1 MTVAVGTAQPFETL
15 VGTVEEITFQSEE
28 SGFTVLHL
36 SDASGDDVCVVGTMP
51 GVSIGEEL
59 KLTGSYTTHAVY
71 GRQFKA
77 ELFERHMPAQAN
89 AIYRYLASGVIKGI
103 RSSTARKIVDHFGDD
118 TLKILEED
126 PNRLTEV
133 KGISEKKAAE
143 YIKGFRELFAVRT
156 LMMFL
161 SGYGITPMQSV
172 TVWKM
177 WGPTAR
183 DRIISNPY
191 ILCDPEFGI
200 SFATADVIAFDYG
213 MRADSAARVLAGIV
227 FVLNHNTANGH
238 TCLPKDRLLT
248 GAANLLSQPYELV
261 EETLYT
267 GVEQESLYL
276 VQGSKKEYVFLPQY
290 YMAETFITTRLQ
302 RMLSL
307 APQEVGDILPM
318 IDAIGEKHQIVYETL
333 QKHAIAEAAKHPLFI
348 LTGGPGTGKTT
359 TLNGIITLFEQ
370 LEMRVLLAAPTG
382 RAAKRLTEITGRD
395 ATTIHRLLEVDF
407 SSEDKL
413 KFVRDEGY
421 PLDADAVI
429 IDEMSMMDTLLFES
443 LLHAL
448 RPGCKLIMVGDFHQL
463 PSVGAGNILHDL
475 LESGIIPTVE
485 LKQIFR
491 QAAQSLII
499 TNAHSI
505 VHGQMPQLDTK
516 DNDFFFLT
524 APNASA
530 AKQKIVDLYSTR
542 LPRTYGYSPFEQI
555 QALCPQRKGECGVI
569 ELNKSLQA
577 VLNPNAN
584 GKPDCKNGFYGVYE
598 GDKVMQIKNNYNI
611 GWDREEEHGVGIFN
625 GDIGII
631 RMVDVGSKTLEI
643 SFDGRVAYYSFDMA
657 NELELAYAITVHKSQ
672 GSEFDAII
680 LPILGGFDK
689 LYYRNLLYTAV
700 TRAKKMIILVG
711 SRARIQYMVDN
722 NLRMLRYTG
731 LRFFLTDQT
740 EDGQVGV

>member
-1 MTVAVGTAQPFETL
+1 MAAAVNFEQL

-36 SDASGDDVCVVGTMP
+36 SDASGEDICVVGTLP

-59 KLTGSYTTHAVY
+59 KLTGSYTTHPVY

-118 TLKILEED
+118 TLRILEER
-126 PNRLTEV
+126 PERLSEV

-161 SGYGITPMQSV
+161 SGYGVNPMQSV
-172 TVWKM
+172 AIWKL
-177 WGPTAR
+177 WGPGAR
-183 DRIISNPY
+183 DRIIANPY
-191 ILCDPEFGI
+191 ILCTPDLGVA
-200 SFATADVIAFDYG
+200 FAICDAIAANYG
-213 MRADSAARVLAGIV
+213 MSTDSEARILAGLTY
-227 FVLNHNTANGH
+227 VLTHNTSNGH
-238 TCLPKDRLLT
+238 TCLPQDRLVES
-248 GAANLLSQPYELV
+248 ASQLLQLSVGQI
-261 EETLYT
+261 
-267 GVEQESLYL
+267 EQSLEQSIKNEYFFC
-276 VQGSKKEYVFLPQY
+276 VFSGKKSFVFLPQY
-290 YMAETFITTRLQ
+290 YRAETFITMKIKK
-302 RMLSL
+302 MLDTPP
-307 APQEVGDILPM
+307 AQDETVYAWIEE
-318 IDAIGEKHQIVYETL
+318 IEKQNGITYEAL
-333 QKHAIAEAAKHPLFI
+333 QKKAIAEAWSNQVFI

-359 TLNGIITLFEQ
+359 TLNGIISLFEQ
-370 LEMRVLLAAPTG
+370 QDMEVLLAAPTG
-382 RAAKRLTEITGRD
+382 RAAKRLTEITGHD

-407 SSEDKL
+407 SKEDTL
-413 KFVRDEGY
+413 AFMRDAGY

-429 IDEMSMMDTLLFES
+429 VDEMSMMDTLLFES
-443 LLHAL
+443 LLCAL
-448 RPGCKLIMVGDFHQL
+448 RPHCKLIMVGDFHQL
-463 PSVGAGNILHDL
+463 PSVGAGNVLHDL
-475 LESGIIPTVE
+475 LGSGLVPTVE

-505 VHGQMPQLDTK
+505 VHGEMPILDSK

-524 APNASA
+524 APTA
-530 AKQKIVDLYSTR
+530 AAARQKIVELYSKR
-542 LPRTYGYSPFEQI
+542 LPKSYGYSPFEQI

-569 ELNKSLQA
+569 ELNKALQKE
-577 VLNPNAN
+577 LNPRASEQTS
-584 GKPDCKNGFYGVYE
+584 CKNAFYNFHE

-611 GWDREEEHGVGIFN
+611 GWDRDDEHGVGIFN
-625 GDIGII
+625 GDIGVIQ
-631 RMVDVGSKTLEI
+631 MVDAGSKTLEI
-643 SFDGRVAYYSFDMA
+643 SFDGRVAYYSFDMT

-680 LPILGGFDK
+680 LPILGGYDK

-711 SRARIQYMVDN
+711 SRARIKYMVDN

-731 LRFFLTDQT
+731 LRFFFA
-740 EDGQVGV
+740 ED

>member
-1 MTVAVGTAQPFETL
+1 MAVQEL
-15 VGTVEEITFQSEE
+15 EQLQGTVEDITFQSEE

-36 SDASGDDVCVVGTMP
+36 SDASGDDICVVGTLP
-51 GVSIGEEL
+51 GVNIGEEL
-59 KLTGSYTTHAVY
+59 TLTGSFTTHPVY

-77 ELFERHMPAQAN
+77 ELFERRMPAQAN

-103 RSSTARKIVDHFGDD
+103 RSSTARKIVDCFGDD
-118 TLKILEED
+118 TLKILEEN
-126 PNRLTEV
+126 PERLTEV

-172 TVWKM
+172 AVWKQ

-183 DRIISNPY
+183 ERIISNPY
-191 ILCDPEFGI
+191 ILCAPEFGS
-200 SFATADVIAFDYG
+200 SFATADAIAFDYG
-213 MRADSAARVLAGIV
+213 MSVDSNARILAGLV

-238 TCLPKDRLLT
+238 TCLPVDGLLASASRLLE
-248 GAANLLSQPYELV
+248 LPVELV
-261 EETLYT
+261 GKELEN
-267 GVEQESLYL
+267 GIEQEALYR
-276 VQGSKKEYVFLPQY
+276 VEGGRKQYVFLPQY
-290 YMAETFITTRLQ
+290 YHAETYITLRLHQ
-302 RMLSL
+302 LLETDGELELTESDVDREI
-307 APQEVGDILPM
+307 A
-318 IDAIGEKHQIVYETL
+318 AIEAEQNITYETL
-333 QKHAIAEAAKHPLFI
+333 QRKAIVGAWEHPLFI

-359 TLNGIITLFEQ
+359 TLNGIISVFERNE
-370 LEMRVLLAAPTG
+370 LRVLLAAPTG
-382 RAAKRLTEITGRD
+382 RAAKRLTEITGRE

-407 SSEDKL
+407 SREDML
-413 KFVRDEGY
+413 TFTRNEGY

-429 IDEMSMMDTLLFES
+429 VDEMSMMDTLLFES

-463 PSVGAGNILHDL
+463 PSVGAGNVLHDL
-475 LESGIIPTVE
+475 LSSGIIPTVE

-505 VHGQMPQLDTK
+505 VHGEMPILDSK
-516 DNDFFFLT
+516 DNDFFFLVS
-524 APNASA
+524 PNAAA
-530 AKQKIVDLYSTR
+530 AKQKIVELYAKR
-542 LPRTYGYSPFEQI
+542 LPKTYDFSPFEQI

-569 ELNKSLQA
+569 ELNKSLQTA
-577 VLNPNAN
+577 LNSNAS
-584 GKPDCKNGFYGVYE
+584 GRPACKNGFYSFFE

-611 GWDREEEHGVGIFN
+611 GWDRGEEHGVGIFN

-631 RMVDVGSKTLEI
+631 RMVDSGSKTLEI

-680 LPILGGFDK
+680 LPILGGYDK

-722 NLRMLRYTG
+722 NRRMLRYTG
-731 LRFFLTDQT
+731 LRYFLN
-740 EDGQVGV
+740 EAGE

>member
-1 MTVAVGTAQPFETL
+1 MTLAVGAAKSLEVL
-15 VGTVEEITFQSEE
+15 LGTVEDITFQSEE

-36 SDASGDDVCVVGTMP
+36 SDASGDDICVVGTLP
-51 GVSIGEEL
+51 GVSVGEEL
-59 KLTGSYTTHAVY
+59 KLTGSYTTHPVY

-103 RSSTARKIVDHFGDD
+103 RSSTARKIVDQFGDD

-126 PNRLTEV
+126 PSRLTEV

-172 TVWKM
+172 TIWKA

-191 ILCDPEFGI
+191 ILCDPAFSI
-200 SFATADVIAFDYG
+200 SFAIADAIAFDYG
-213 MRADSAARVLAGIV
+213 MSADSNARLLAGLI
-227 FVLNHNTANGH
+227 FVLNHNTNNGH
-238 TCLPKDRLLT
+238 TCLPKDRLLD
-248 GAANLLSQPYELV
+248 GAAKLLMQPIDA
-261 EETLYT
+261 
-267 GVEQESLYL
+267 VEQTLQAGIGQEALYL
-276 VQGSKKEYVFLPQY
+276 VQGGKKEYVFLPVY
-290 YMAETFITTRLQ
+290 YAAETYITARLKQ
-302 RMLSL
+302 LMAMPIEAL
-307 APQEVGDILPM
+307 ADIDPW
-318 IDAIGEKHQIVYETL
+318 IDAIEQENGIRYETL
-333 QKHAIAEAAKHPLFI
+333 QRKAITEAVCHPLFI

-359 TLNGIITLFEQ
+359 TLNGIIALFER
-370 LEMRVLLAAPTG
+370 LEYRVLLAAPTG
-382 RAAKRLTEITGRD
+382 RAAKRLTEITDKD

-407 SSEDKL
+407 SSEEKL
-413 KFVRDEGY
+413 SFVRNEGY

-463 PSVGAGNILHDL
+463 PSVGAGNVLHDL
-475 LESGIIPTVE
+475 LACGFIPTVE

-491 QAAQSLII
+491 QAAESLII

-505 VHGQMPQLDTK
+505 VNGQMPQLDVK
-516 DNDFFFLT
+516 DNDFFYIT
-524 APNASA
+524 SPNAAA
-530 AKQKIVDLYSTR
+530 AKQKVVELYTAR
-542 LPRTYGYSPFEQI
+542 LPRTYGFSPFEQI

-569 ELNKSLQA
+569 ELNKALQA
-577 VLNPNAN
+577 VLNPRASE
-584 GKPDCKNGFYGVYE
+584 KPSCKNGFYSFFE

-611 GWDREEEHGVGIFN
+611 GWERDGEHGVGIFN

-631 RMVDVGSKTLEI
+631 KMVDVGSKTLEI
-643 SFDGRVAYYSFDMA
+643 SFDGRLAYYSFDMA

-711 SRARIQYMVDN
+711 SRARIRYMVDN
-722 NLRMLRYTG
+722 NLRTLRYTG
-731 LRFFLTDQT
+731 LRFFLN
-740 EDGQVGV
+740 EQVERG

>member
-1 MTVAVGTAQPFETL
+1 MGTSQTLDIL
-15 VGTVEEITFQSEE
+15 VGTVEEITFQNED

-36 SDASGDDVCVVGTMP
+36 TDAKEGDDVCVVGTLP

-59 KLTGSYTTHAVY
+59 KLTGQFTTHPVY

-126 PNRLTEV
+126 PSRLSEV

-161 SGYGITPMQSV
+161 SGYGVTPMQSV
-172 TVWKM
+172 TIWKM
-177 WGPTAR
+177 WGPSAR
-183 DRIISNPY
+183 ERIISNPY
-191 ILCDPEFGI
+191 ILCDPEFSV
-200 SFATADVIAFDYG
+200 SFATADAIAFDYG
-213 MRADSAARVLAGIV
+213 MSKESAARLLAGIV
-227 FVLNHNTANGH
+227 FVLNHNTGNGH
-238 TCLPKDRLLT
+238 TCLPKDRLVA
-248 GAANLLSQPYELV
+248 GAAKLVDQPVERL
-261 EETLYT
+261 EETLLS
-267 GVEQESLYL
+267 GLEQEVLYA
-276 VQGSKKEYVFLPQY
+276 VQDSKKAYIFLPQY
-290 YMAETFITTRLQ
+290 YTAETYITARLHH
-302 RMLSL
+302 ML
-307 APQEVGDILPM
+307 AMPVKEDKDISHM
-318 IDAIGEKHQIVYETL
+318 IAEIEAQHGISYETL
-333 QKHAIAEAAKHPLFI
+333 QKSAILEAYKNQLFI

-359 TLNGIITLFEQ
+359 TLNGIIALFEKMDLQ
-370 LEMRVLLAAPTG
+370 VLLAAPTG
-382 RAAKRLTEITGRD
+382 RAAKRLTEITDKD

-407 SSEDKL
+407 SSEEKL
-413 KFVRDEGY
+413 SFVRDEGY
-421 PLDADAVI
+421 PLDADVVI
-429 IDEMSMMDTLLFES
+429 VDEMSMMDTLLFES

-448 RPGCKLIMVGDFHQL
+448 PPGCKLIMVGDFHQL
-463 PSVGAGNILHDL
+463 PSVGAGNVLHDL
-475 LESGIIPTVE
+475 LGCGLIPTVE

-491 QAAQSLII
+491 QAAESLII

-505 VHGQMPQLDTK
+505 VHGEMPQLDTK
-516 DNDFFFLT
+516 DNDFFFIT
-524 APNASA
+524 SPNATA
-530 AKQKIVDLYSTR
+530 AKQKIVDLYATR
-542 LPRTYGYSPFEQI
+542 LPRSYGYSPFEQI
-555 QALCPQRKGECGVI
+555 QVLCPQRKGECGVI
-569 ELNKSLQA
+569 ELNKALQL
-577 VLNPNAN
+577 VLNPNAK
-584 GKPDCKNGFYGVYE
+584 GKVECKNGFYSFFE

-611 GWDREEEHGVGIFN
+611 GWDKDADHGVGIFN

-631 RMVDVGSKTLEI
+631 KMVDVGSKTLEI

-700 TRAKKMIILVG
+700 TRAKKMIVLVG
-711 SRARIQYMVDN
+711 SRNRIKYMVDN

-731 LRFFLTDQT
+731 LRFFLTEQA
-740 EDGQVGV
+740 EGSNGG

>member
-1 MTVAVGTAQPFETL
+1 MQQFEQL
-15 VGTVEEITFQSEE
+15 IGVVEEITFQSEE

-51 GVSIGEEL
+51 GVSVGEEL
-59 KLTGSYTTHAVY
+59 KLTGNYTTHAVY

-118 TLKILEED
+118 TLKILEEH
-126 PNRLTEV
+126 PERLSEV
-133 KGISEKKAAE
+133 KGISQKKAEE

-172 TVWKM
+172 AIWKL
-177 WGPTAR
+177 WGPSAKE
-183 DRIISNPY
+183 RIISNPY
-191 ILCDPEFGI
+191 ILCVPDLGI
-200 SFATADVIAFDYG
+200 SFATADAIAFDYG
-213 MRADSAARVLAGIV
+213 LSSDSSSRISAGIE
-227 FVLNHNTANGH
+227 FVLNHNTGNGH
-238 TCLPKDRLLT
+238 TCLPQDRLLT
-248 GAANLLSQPYELV
+248 SASNLLQLD
-261 EETLYT
+261 
-267 GVEQESLYL
+267 VEQVRKVLDSNLEQQLFYQ
-276 VQGSKKEYVFLPQY
+276 VEGSKKTFIFLPQY
-290 YMAETFITTRLQ
+290 YLAEIYITTKLN
-302 RMLSL
+302 RMLQGTKLDCS
-307 APQEVGDILPM
+307 ET
-318 IDAIGEKHQIVYETL
+318 EKQIAEIESKNGITYEKL
-333 QKHAIAEAAKHPLFI
+333 QKKAILEAWSNQVFI

-359 TLNGIITLFEQ
+359 TLNGIIALLEEQ
-370 LEMRVLLAAPTG
+370 EMAVLLAAPTG
-382 RAAKRLTEITGRD
+382 RAAKRLTEITGKE

-413 KFVRDEGY
+413 AFVRDEGY

-448 RPGCKLIMVGDFHQL
+448 HPECKLIMVGDFHQL
-463 PSVGAGNILHDL
+463 PSVGAGNVLHDL
-475 LESGIIPTVE
+475 LQSGMIPTVE

-491 QAAQSLII
+491 QAAESLII

-505 VHGQMPQLDTK
+505 VNGQMPMLDSK
-516 DNDFFFLT
+516 NNDFFFLT
-524 APNASA
+524 SPNAAA
-530 AKQKIVDLYSTR
+530 AKQKIVDLYSRR
-542 LPRTYGYSPFEQI
+542 LPKSYDFSPIQQI
-555 QALCPQRKGECGVI
+555 QVLCPQRKGECGVI
-569 ELNKSLQA
+569 ELNKALQA
-577 VLNPNAN
+577 VLNPNVT
-584 GKPDCKNGFYGVYE
+584 GHTYCKNGFYSFFE

-611 GWDREEEHGVGIFN
+611 GWDKEEEHGVGIFN
-625 GDIGII
+625 GDIGIV
-631 RMVDVGSKTLEI
+631 RMIDMGSKTMEI
-643 SFDGRVAYYSFDMA
+643 SFDGRVCYYSFDMA

-680 LPILGGFDK
+680 MPILGGFDK

-731 LRFFLTDQT
+731 LRYFLS
-740 EDGQVGV
+740 ESGKGR